1 MEEGDGVMSSWGP
14 QAGQGSPEEQ
24 NHYGV
29 CACVCE
35 YVCVCVCVCVCVEA
49 EREIQFKQSVHVF
62 VGPGKSIC

>member
-1 MEEGDGVMSSWGP
+1 MEEGDGVTSSWGP

-24 NHYGV
+24 NQYGV
-29 CACVCE
+29 CVCACACE
-35 YVCVCVCVCVCVEA
+35 YVCVCVEA